1 MSSKLVRLGILAGFV
16 TLLAGAIALAQERK
30 GAEPTGEGRVDVFN
44 SVEVRGVVV
53 TSRPDGARV
62 AKGDIV
68 CELDPTGL
76 QDRLATQEIIARGAE
91 ADFQGA
97 RIAREVAVLAVV
109 EYEQGTFIQEFAT
122 TEGEIKL
129 AEARL
134 SRAWAHLEWSRGMYD
149 KGYISVAEKNTDE
162 LTVKQLVFALEQA
175 KSKKKVL
182 VDYSKAKTIKALM
195 GAVETARARE
205 LAKQA
210 GLERERSAHKRLI
223 DQIRRCKVAAPA
235 GGRIEHAAPIGA
247 GAVVRDGQLLFRV
260 VPDGTPSTKAK
271 S

>member
-1 MSSKLVRLGILAGFV
+1 MSSNLVRLGLLAGLA
-16 TLLAGAIALAQERK
+16 TLVAGAIALAQERK
-30 GAEPTGEGRVDVFN
+30 GGEPAGRGSVDVYNPVEGRA
-44 SVEVRGVVV
+44 VVI
-53 TSRPDGARV
+53 TSGPDGARV

-76 QDRLATQEIIARGAE
+76 QDRLATHEIIVRGAE
-91 ADFQGA
+91 ADVHGA

-134 SRAWAHLEWSRGMYD
+134 SRALAHLEWSRGMYE
-149 KGYISVAEKNTDE
+149 KGYISLAEKNTEE
-162 LTVKQLVFALEQA
+162 LTVKQVVFALEQA

-182 VDYSKAKTIKALM
+182 VDYSKAKTIKALT
-195 GAVETARARE
+195 GSVEIARARE

-210 GLERERSAHKRLI
+210 ELERERSARKGLI
-223 DQIRRCKVAAPA
+223 DQIRRCKVTAPA
-235 GGRIEHAAPIGA
+235 GGRIEYAAPIVA
-247 GAVVRDGQLLFRV
+247 GAVVHDGQLLFRV